1 MTQVEVLKSAV
12 REILNKKFNNLK
24 EVGWTF
30 TGFNIARWENRRGD
44 LLGFYFLFNFIISNN
59 KGYLM
64 NKRDFWIKIEDN
76 EFWFDEDINCVN
88 NADMFKSTDSREIM
102 LSNGDVVLVS
112 GKIGI

>member
-1 MTQVEVLKSAV
+1 
-12 REILNKKFNNLK
+12 
-24 EVGWTF
+24 
-30 TGFNIARWENRRGD
+30 
-44 LLGFYFLFNFIISNN
+44 
-59 KGYLM
+59 M